1 MALMHQLGLQT
12 TRRVLT
18 VSSTPLN
25 PRAFLAQAVP
35 PVYDLFAISQ
45 HYGSLGGGHY
55 TATCEYEGQGW
66 YAFND
71 SGVSRAEAMDPADS
85 ARSAYVLFYRRQQDL
100 CANPSELTALLL
112 DMPLR
117 QNIVQRGCV
126 PDRLCRICAGVSPAA
141 GCALQP
147 GQVDH

>member
-1 MALMHQLGLQT
+1 MSEVEAALPVSHGLAT
-12 TRRVLT
+12 HYK
-18 VSSTPLN
+18 PWG
-25 PRAFLAQAVP
+25 LAKSQGVP

-71 SGVSRAEAMDPADS
+71 TGVSAVDGMDPVDS

-100 CANPSELTALLL
+100 RS
-112 DMPLR
+112 
-117 QNIVQRGCV
+117 
-126 PDRLCRICAGVSPAA
+126 SP
-141 GCALQP
+141 
-147 GQVDH
+147 

>member
-1 MALMHQLGLQT
+1 MGKSAECWKSAGSSFRIAWACHILTPSRLGESQG
-12 TRRVLT
+12 V
-18 VSSTPLN
+18 
-25 PRAFLAQAVP
+25 Q

-71 SGVSRAEAMDPADS
+71 TGVSAVDGMDPVDS

-100 CANPSELTALLL
+100 RSSPSELRDKHFKKRSA
-112 DMPLR
+112 R
-117 QNIVQRGCV
+117 
-126 PDRLCRICAGVSPAA
+126 
-141 GCALQP
+141 
-147 GQVDH
+147 

>member
-1 MALMHQLGLQT
+1 M
-12 TRRVLT
+12 
-18 VSSTPLN
+18 
-25 PRAFLAQAVP
+25 
-35 PVYDLFAISQ
+35 YDLFAISQ

-100 CANPSELTALLL
+100 RASPSEPPALSL

-117 QNIVQRGCV
+117 ETLPQGVARL
-126 PDRLCRICAGVSPAA
+126 DRRCHVCAGVLPVAGSVLPPKQA
-141 GCALQP
+141 GCHRAAP
-147 GQVDH
+147 GIAIFLRQRDLCFVTD